1 MEFTNLVD
9 LIQVF
14 ANEYCSPNNVILIIG
29 NDSEIESIKN
39 IFKFIKSEVI
49 IVDKIKDNNVDIVID
64 NTILLPFQSFS
75 FDLICWLNY
84 LDFKTLE
91 REVYRIIKQ
100 DGKILINN
108 FNKTDNSYK
117 LGYNY
122 FNVVNLSF

>member
-64 NTILLPFQSFS
+64 NTILLPFQSF
-75 FDLICWLNY
+75 
-84 LDFKTLE
+84 
-91 REVYRIIKQ
+91 
-100 DGKILINN
+100 
-108 FNKTDNSYK
+108 
-117 LGYNY
+117 
-122 FNVVNLSF
+122 